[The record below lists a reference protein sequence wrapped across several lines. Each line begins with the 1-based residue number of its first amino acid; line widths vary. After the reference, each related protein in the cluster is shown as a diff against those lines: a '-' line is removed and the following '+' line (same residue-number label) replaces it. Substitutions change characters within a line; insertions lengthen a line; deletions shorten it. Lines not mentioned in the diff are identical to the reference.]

1 MSHRRALLTLLKHGL
16 IPADRIDEAIA
27 VSNVHPS
34 DAQWFR
40 FVDRLLLVTGVVFVS
55 LAAIFFFAYN
65 WADLGKFAKF
75 ASCEIAVIVG
85 LTIYLYA
92 DRDSLL
98 GKSTLLATSLFVGA
112 LLALFGQIYQT
123 GADTWQLF
131 FSWAALITP
140 WVLVSRFSSLYI
152 LWLALCNLSV
162 LLYFKTFGGVFNLVF
177 VPLFDTRYGAFWGL
191 FLLNTS
197 ALSLWEWASNRFDW
211 LRPRWAPRLIAIASG
226 VPITWLA
233 LLHIV
238 DDQVTSMYVIPSW
251 MVWAACVYFYYRS
264 RRRDLFMLCGLALSL
279 SAILITYLAEA
290 LFSVFD
296 SGAFL
301 IVAILIIGAGSGAAL
316 WLRKVHQEWS
326 I

>member
-1 MSHRRALLTLLKHGL
+1 MSYRQALLTLLKHGL

-27 VSNVHPS
+27 VSKVHPS

-40 FVDRLLLVTGVVFVS
+40 FVDHLLLVTGVVFVS
-55 LAAIFFFAYN
+55 FAAIFFFAYN
-65 WADLGKFAKF
+65 WADLDKFAKF
-75 ASCEIAVIVG
+75 ASCEIAVIVA

-98 GKSTLLATSLFVGA
+98 GKSTLLAASLFLGA

-131 FSWAALITP
+131 FSWAALIIP
-140 WVLVSRFSSLYI
+140 WVFVSRFSSLYI
-152 LWLALCNLSV
+152 LWLALLNISV
-162 LLYFKTFGGVFNLVF
+162 LLYFKTFGGALDLVF
-177 VPLFDTRYGAFWGL
+177 APLFGTGHGALWGL
-191 FLLNTS
+191 FVLNTI
-197 ALSLWEWASNRFDW
+197 ALTLWEWASGAFCW
-211 LRPRWAPRLIAIASG
+211 LRSRWAPRLIAVASG
-226 VPITWLA
+226 TPIT
-233 LLHIV
+233 LLGLKHVV
-238 DDQVTSMYVIPSW
+238 DEHANSMSIIIIW
-251 MVWAACVYFYYRS
+251 MVWATCVYFYYRS

-290 LFSVFD
+290 LFSVLD